1 MSTDVFVS
9 LPKADVT
16 IPNGIASSKTV
27 PRMGAWSLEL
37 VGIIVEAI
45 PIGIASDAF
54 GMPRND
60 SLGGIL
66 RLPDTPAPRFPRSL
80 LCGLIF

>member
-9 LPKADVT
+9 LPKAGVT

-45 PIGIASDAF
+45 PIGIASDCCVASLLA
-54 GMPRND
+54 MPRND
-60 SLGGIL
+60 SLGGIASDAFGNAL
-66 RLPDTPAPRFPRSL
+66 Q
-80 LCGLIF
+80 